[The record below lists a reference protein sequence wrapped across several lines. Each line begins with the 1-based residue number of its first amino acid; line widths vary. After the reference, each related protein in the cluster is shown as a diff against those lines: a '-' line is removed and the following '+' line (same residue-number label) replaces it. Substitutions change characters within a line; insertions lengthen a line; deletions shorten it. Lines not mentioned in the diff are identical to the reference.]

1 MLEGWHDFRSFMG
14 KHQGSEKKITRK
26 VVDFIKIKEGKK
38 IGHSEY
44 SWPSSILNSHDE
56 NEYLFLDIYMK
67 SKGFLYKQVRRT
79 VGALVAVA
87 QGKVSIKDIKF
98 MLEIPSHQSWC
109 KQIKTLPA
117 HGLYLCEVE
126 YSKEDRDTF
135 RDFMVGSR
143 VYVGGLPYGTT
154 ERDLERFFRGY
165 GRMRDVLI
173 KNGYGFVEFDDY
185 RDADDA
191 VYELNGKKLLGER
204 VTVERARGTPRG
216 RDQWSSSRNDH
227 RSHERYGPP
236 TRTNYRLIVENLSSR
251 ISWQDL
257 KDYMRQAGEVTYAD
271 AHKQH
276 RNEGVVEFASYSD
289 MKNAIE
295 KLDDTE
301 LNGRRIHLVEDKNTK
316 RRRSGSY
323 SSRSRSRSRSARRS
337 RSRSRSRRSSH
348 SKSKSR
354 SRSRSGSAKA
364 DRDRGSKSKSRSRSR
379 SNSRKKSVDRSRS
392 NSRKKSVERSRSRS
406 RSRTPDK
413 RSKSREAS
421 KERSRSRSRSASKDR
436 SKSRSRSRSAN

>member
-1 MLEGWHDFRSFMG
+1 
-14 KHQGSEKKITRK
+14 
-26 VVDFIKIKEGKK
+26 
-38 IGHSEY
+38 
-44 SWPSSILNSHDE
+44 
-56 NEYLFLDIYMK
+56 
-67 SKGFLYKQVRRT
+67 
-79 VGALVAVA
+79 
-87 QGKVSIKDIKF
+87 
-98 MLEIPSHQSWC
+98 
-109 KQIKTLPA
+109 
-117 HGLYLCEVE
+117 
-126 YSKEDRDTF
+126 
-135 RDFMVGSR
+135 MVGSR

-216 RDQWSSSRNDH
+216 RDQWTGGRSDH

-236 TRTNYRLIVENLSSR
+236 TRTNHRLIVENLSSR

-289 MKNAIE
+289 LKNAIE

-301 LNGRRIHLVEDKNTK
+301 LNGRRIRLVEDKSAK

-323 SSRSRSRSRSARRS
+323 SSRSRSRSRSAKRS
-337 RSRSRSRRSSH
+337 RSRSRSKHSSRSR
-348 SKSKSR
+348 SKSR
-354 SRSRSGSAKA
+354 SRSRSASAKDA
-364 DRDRGSKSKSRSRSR
+364 KESKSRSR

-392 NSRKKSVERSRSRS
+392 NSRKKSIERSKSRSRS
-406 RSRTPDK
+406 RSISK
-413 RSKSREAS
+413 RPKSREVS
-421 KERSRSRSRSASKDR
+421 KERSRSRSRSISKDR
-436 SKSRSRSRSAN
+436 SKSRSRSRSADNN

>member
-1 MLEGWHDFRSFMG
+1 
-14 KHQGSEKKITRK
+14 
-26 VVDFIKIKEGKK
+26 
-38 IGHSEY
+38 
-44 SWPSSILNSHDE
+44 
-56 NEYLFLDIYMK
+56 
-67 SKGFLYKQVRRT
+67 
-79 VGALVAVA
+79 
-87 QGKVSIKDIKF
+87 
-98 MLEIPSHQSWC
+98 
-109 KQIKTLPA
+109 
-117 HGLYLCEVE
+117 
-126 YSKEDRDTF
+126 
-135 RDFMVGSR
+135 MVGSR

-251 ISWQDL
+251 VSWQDL
-257 KDYMRQAGEVTYAD
+257 KDFMRQAGEVTYAD

-276 RNEGVVEFASYSD
+276 RNEGVVEFASNSD
-289 MKNAIE
+289 MKNAID

-301 LNGRRIHLVEDKNTK
+301 LNGRRIRLVEDKHTK

-323 SSRSRSRSRSARRS
+323 SSHSRSRSRSPRRS
-337 RSRSRSRRSSH
+337 RSRSRSRRSSRSNSKSRSRSH
-348 SKSKSR
+348 SGSGKGEREHTSKSRSKSR
-354 SRSRSGSAKA
+354 SRSRSHSH
-364 DRDRGSKSKSRSRSR
+364 
-379 SNSRKKSVDRSRS
+379 KKSPVHSRS
-392 NSRKKSVERSRSRS
+392 NSRKKSVERSHSRSQTPDRHSKSKEPSKGRSRS
-406 RSRTPDK
+406 RSVSK
-413 RSKSREAS
+413 GRSP
-421 KERSRSRSRSASKDR
+421 SRSRSRSKSL